1 MQNLLMKA
9 KNNDST
15 AKEEI
20 INMYYPLIIKESKRI
35 FLKNRTFDDLVQIGI
50 INLLKAINLYDLSR
64 GVQSFP
70 SYVFWS
76 IKNSY
81 ASLIRSEIK
90 FNEEV
95 SLNGLCKDSDIE
107 LVDSLVDESFN
118 LEESIVQSFSNK
130 EVILAFQKLEPDE
143 KDILSFL
150 YLENEK
156 PNLSKYCVL
165 RNKDYYYCSKLKK
178 RALKNLKK
186 LL

>member
-1 MQNLLMKA
+1 MEELLLKAQNGD
-9 KNNDST
+9 NN

-20 INMYYPLIIKESKRI
+20 IKSYYPLIIKECKKV
-35 FLKNRTFDDLVQIGI
+35 FLKNTSFEDLVQIGI
-50 INLLKAINLYDLSR
+50 LNLLKAINLYDLSR
-64 GVQSFP
+64 GIQSFP

-81 ASLIRSEIK
+81 ASIMRSEIK

-95 SLNGLCKDSDIE
+95 SLNNFCKDSDIE

-130 EVILAFQKLEPDE
+130 EVILAFEKLEPEE

-150 YLENEK
+150 YLEREK
-156 PNLSKYCVL
+156 PNLSKYCCL

-178 RALKNLKK
+178 RALKKLKK